1 MPSRL
6 LNFAA
11 ALAAAAALSCA
22 AGDDAQRGA
31 STAAPVARELPGI
44 VARVN
49 DEKIERWEVEAAVR
63 EITLANLHP
72 LPQAERDELVRT
84 VLDRIIDHHLA
95 AQLARAR
102 GIGATDAELD
112 ADLREMRSEQAN
124 DRAFEDRLATA
135 GISAEQL
142 RHQRRLS
149 LDMAKLVRAAS
160 GAAVSDT
167 AISAYYRDN
176 RDRFLL
182 PEAVTASHILIRVN
196 PDASADQRADARRR
210 AAGLR
215 EQVLGGADFGR
226 TARDFSEDT
235 GTALAGGLVGT
246 FPHGQMDPAFEAA
259 AFSAKPGEISDLVET
274 PFGFHIIRV
283 DEHAAGRMQTLDEV
297 RGDIK
302 TLLGERAEQESLS
315 NLIEEARRAA
325 KIEIYI

>member
-1 MPSRL
+1 VPSRL
-6 LNFAA
+6 LNLAA

-31 STAAPVARELPGI
+31 STAAPVARELPAI

-112 ADLREMRSEQAN
+112 ADLREMRSEQTS
-124 DRAFEDRLATA
+124 DRAFDDRLATA
-135 GISAEQL
+135 GITAEQL

-149 LDMAKLVRAAS
+149 LDMAKLMHAGS
-160 GAAVSDT
+160 GAAVSDA

-210 AAGLR
+210 AAGIR

-226 TARDFSEDT
+226 TARDLSEDT

-246 FPHGQMDPAFEAA
+246 FPRGQMDPAFEAA
-259 AFSAKPGEISDLVET
+259 AFSGKPGEISDLVET
-274 PFGFHIIRV
+274 PYGFHIIRV
-283 DEHAAGRMQTLDEV
+283 DDHAAGRMQTLDEV

-302 TLLGERAEQESLS
+302 TLLGERAGQESLS
-315 NLIEEARRAA
+315 KLIEDARRAA
-325 KIEIYI
+325 KVEIYI